1 MVKNLLAVWE
11 TWVRSLGREDPLEKE
26 LATHSSVL
34 AWEIPWTEE
43 PGGPQSIGSQRV
55 GHEQSDLAPTP
66 FHTVSMSLFSMSA
79 SPQRMDTEILVHIH
93 NGKQLSF

>member
-34 AWEIPWTEE
+34 AL
-43 PGGPQSIGSQRV
+43 
-55 GHEQSDLAPTP
+55 EQSMHRRTWWA
-66 FHTVSMSLFSMSA
+66 TVHGV
-79 SPQRMDTEILVHIH
+79 TESQI
-93 NGKQLSF
+93 KLSN